1 MKLIYTLET
10 KFFFFFSFLFFFSL
24 PSFVSSLR
32 SVYILPACSSLLPF
46 CPLSFLSLSPDDAA
60 GRLRSRSLRK
70 FRVLIIP
77 PCFLCPL
84 ARARHAS
91 LEMCEKRTTSARR
104 ERERA
109 FFKTLSYHKN
119 RWKNRVFTEK
129 DQKKRKKDLIA
140 RKREKPRKIRVNFYN
155 ISKKNI

>member
-84 ARARHAS
+84 ARAPCFSRDVRETDHFRQ
-91 LEMCEKRTTSARR
+91 KR
-104 ERERA
+104 ERERER
-109 FFKTLSYHKN
+109 FLKRFPIRRIDGRIVCSQKRITRFK
-119 RWKNRVFTEK
+119 
-129 DQKKRKKDLIA
+129 KKEERSD
-140 RKREKPRKIRVNFYN
+140 REKERKTAKNPREFL
-155 ISKKNI
+155 